1 MLLLIFSQCP
11 KSLKLSTLNHK
22 IDMISYAQMDPS
34 VQRKL
39 ENFFSKYKLL
49 SFKKGEVL
57 VRAENPIFGVYLLK
71 KGYIR
76 QYVVSEDG
84 DEITINI
91 FRPISFIPMMLIIG
105 QMENKYFFEAATPV
119 EVWRAPVD
127 KTLEF
132 IKNDPEVLYN
142 LAKRFAQGL
151 NGIAQRLEDLMFE
164 NAEKRVGSLL
174 SYLLSRF
181 GEKDESNIV
190 INLPL
195 THKDIAAWVNLTR
208 ETASRQIEKLIKQGI
223 ISYKNH
229 LITVYQPQKLHK
241 L

>member
-1 MLLLIFSQCP
+1 MNQ
-11 KSLKLSTLNHK
+11 
-22 IDMISYAQMDPS
+22 A

-39 ENFFSKYKLL
+39 ENFFSKYKSL
-49 SFKKGEVL
+49 SLKKGEIL
-57 VRAENPIFGVYLLK
+57 VRAEDPVFGVYLLK

-84 DEITINI
+84 DEIIINI
-91 FRPISFIPMMLIIG
+91 FRPVSFIPMMLIIG
-105 QMENKYFFEAATPV
+105 ETENKYFFEAATPI

-132 IKNDPEVLYN
+132 VKNDPVILYD

-151 NGIAQRLEDLMFE
+151 NGISQRLEDLMFE

-181 GEKDESNIV
+181 GEKDGPDIV

-208 ETASRQIEKLIKQGI
+208 ETTSRQIEKLINKGI
-223 ISYKNH
+223 ISHKNH
-229 LITVYQPQKLHK
+229 LIIIHQPKKLK
-241 L
+241 KF